1 MCRSSIFSL
10 TGLPIKNDSRYSSL
24 EAMMRL
30 YIGVDNRLTDIN
42 VNTTFYAS
50 NITTVYN

>member
-1 MCRSSIFSL
+1 MIGS
-10 TGLPIKNDSRYSSL
+10 PIRNDSRYSSL

-42 VNTTFYAS
+42 ANTTFYAL
-50 NITTVYN
+50 NITTVKF